1 MIEDGS
7 GTGKSVRDRL
17 AELEQEKAEIGQQM
31 VRYKADSGTQKVRDT
46 AKLVR
51 DFIGGF
57 ETEFEQVSLEE
68 RKVMIQKWIED
79 VRIDRD
85 ASKAQFKIRRIPAL
99 TPELAEALKSI
110 ENEGFIVSS
119 DSARNRTCS

>member
-1 MIEDGS
+1 VEW
-7 GTGKSVRDRL
+7 L
-17 AELEQEKAEIGQQM
+17 KAEIGQQM

-119 DSARNRTCS
+119 DSAGTGHVVNAER